1 MGLALSDCV
10 RMTRKNLEINPMKTA
25 VFVLCFFCATVALG
39 QSTGGGSV
47 GGAVLASSVQ
57 MASHPEHA
65 SQHFMAQEQNLLE
78 HSNFYYAQG
87 EIPLWE
93 LQPLAHHVPLGDIA
107 RMLKQEHATAQKA
120 DIVVND

>member
-1 MGLALSDCV
+1 
-10 RMTRKNLEINPMKTA
+10 MKAA

-57 MASHPEHA
+57 MPSHPEHA
-65 SQHFMAQEQNLLE
+65 SQHFMAQEENLLE

-93 LQPLAHHVPLGDIA
+93 LQPLPHHVPLGDIA
-107 RMLKQEHATAQKA
+107 RMLKQEHATAKKA
-120 DIVVND
+120 DIVIND